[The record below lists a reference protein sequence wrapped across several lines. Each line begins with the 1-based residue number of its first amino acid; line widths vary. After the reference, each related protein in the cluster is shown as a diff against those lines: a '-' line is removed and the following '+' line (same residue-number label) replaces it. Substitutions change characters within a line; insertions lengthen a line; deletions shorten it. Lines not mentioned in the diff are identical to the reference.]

1 MITYEKVN
9 AILQT
14 LPIGY
19 YIGRKLSVKLGDAET
34 SFFNVMSNEL
44 VVSYQQVAKLENPT
58 EEDIRCLLYHET
70 SHALLTPK
78 IMKMN
83 DILNIFEDER
93 IETICKSF
101 YLGVNFKNFVKKV
114 NNFDESTP
122 VTDARQYFYRVVRF
136 RIGEKQFL
144 DTVNKLIKKY
154 AFLNRS
160 TSGIYVDNYANDVDN
175 FYNEVKAWF
184 ESHKEKKEEITKSE
198 EQSSENPNEGTPSK
212 NESENKSEDNSKETT
227 EQSSTSSKETNE
239 DTNTDEELNETLKK
253 SLEDSI
259 QALNNEF
266 KNLEDTNLQNT
277 FRQILL
283 NKQNIAKMNGSAI
296 NSYSGTFDYRSVAR
310 NDYKYFVR
318 QNRAGNVRRF
328 SKVKLNLFVDTS
340 GSFSYS
346 QDVVNKMLYNLA
358 LLEKQTSDFEFDV
371 VSMSMSEK
379 LLAKNERRINAYGGN
394 KLDEKIFDFYKKV
407 QDKNSTNINIVMF
420 DGDAFSD
427 YYYYGKRKNA
437 YKNMA
442 AFNHSNCIIISDT
455 DNQMQINEYC
465 QSAKRIIVNR
475 NYAQLLIQNVVSNLQ
490 HGLK

>member
-1 MITYEKVN
+1 MITYEKVDS
-9 AILQT
+9 ILQT
-14 LPIGY
+14 LPVGY
-19 YIGRKLSVKLGDAET
+19 YIGRKLNVKLGNAET
-34 SFFNVMSNEL
+34 SFFNVMNNEL
-44 VVSYQQVAKLENPT
+44 VISYQQVAKLENPT

-78 IMKMN
+78 NLEMT
-83 DILNIFEDER
+83 DIHNIFEDER
-93 IETICKSF
+93 IETICKNF

-122 VTDARQYFYRVVRF
+122 VIDARQYFYRVVRF
-136 RIGEKQFL
+136 RVGEKQFL
-144 DTVNKLIKKY
+144 DRVNRLIKKY

-160 TSGIYVDNYANDVDN
+160 SCWINVNNYANEIDN
-175 FYNEVKAWF
+175 FYNDIKTWF
-184 ESHKEKKEEITKSE
+184 KSHHKEKEEEKKEEI
-198 EQSSENPNEGTPSK
+198 SK
-212 NESENKSEDNSKETT
+212 LGDNSKETI
-227 EQSSTSSKETNE
+227 EQSSISEETNE
-239 DTNTDEELNETLKK
+239 NINTDKELDETLKT
-253 SLEDSI
+253 SLENSI

-296 NSYSGTFDYRSVAR
+296 NAYSGVFDCRSVAR

-340 GSFSYS
+340 GSFRNS
-346 QDVVNKMLYNLA
+346 QDVVNKMLYNLV
-358 LLEKQTSDFEFDV
+358 LLEKQTTDFEFDV
-371 VSMSMSEK
+371 ISMSRSEK
-379 LLAKNERRINAYGGN
+379 LLTKNERQIRAYGGN
-394 KLDEKIFDFYKKV
+394 QLDEKIFSIFKQV
-407 QDKNSTNINIVMF
+407 QDKNAININIIMF

-427 YYYYGKRKNA
+427 YYSFRERKNA

-442 AFNHSNCIIISDT
+442 AFNYSNCIIISDT
-455 DNQMQINEYC
+455 SNEEQINQYC
-465 QSAKRIIVNR
+465 ESAKKIIVNR
-475 NYAQLLIQNVVSNLQ
+475 NYAQLLIQNIISNLQ